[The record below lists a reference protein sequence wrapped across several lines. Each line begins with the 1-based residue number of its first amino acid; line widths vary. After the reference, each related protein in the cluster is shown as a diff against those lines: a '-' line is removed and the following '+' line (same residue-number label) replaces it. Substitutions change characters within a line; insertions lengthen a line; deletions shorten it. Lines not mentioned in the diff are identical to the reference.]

1 MPSYLS
7 TARSLARSAAA
18 SRERSPRSS
27 SSREAL
33 RSLPNA
39 AWHSRPSSNRDR
51 WLSIL
56 GPVGRRERHASP
68 VNAGGDSV
76 IPCHLGKKS
85 RRAAGV
91 TSRVR
96 GRGQATRCFPRPS
109 RLRSTPPNTDAVLT
123 CRPPPK
129 HRARLPPISE
139 ADCALGPPPG
149 LSSQSESEMG
159 IPSRS
164 LIGDREELF

>member
-1 MPSYLS
+1 VPSYLS

-27 SSREAL
+27 SSWEAL

-85 RRAAGV
+85 RGAAGV

-96 GRGQATRCFPRPS
+96 GGGNRYPLLSPPLPAHINPTEHGRRPHLQAATQALRPS
-109 RLRSTPPNTDAVLT
+109 PANQRGLLCFRPASRPKQPIRVRDGLT
-123 CRPPPK
+123 
-129 HRARLPPISE
+129 LP
-139 ADCALGPPPG
+139 LTHW
-149 LSSQSESEMG
+149 
-159 IPSRS
+159 
-164 LIGDREELF
+164 